1 MAKRK
6 APLLREGDLVKIGGV
21 PHDVVSGTRFGY
33 VVVRNIKTMA
43 VKTSRPGMCDL
54 IATREE
60 REHECDTTNAGEVCD
75 LDFPH
80 HMDGSP
86 SE

>member
-1 MAKRK
+1 MADRD
-6 APLLREGDLVKIGGV
+6 PLAEYLEEHFFYAYGDPWVEGNSDSIAASIRQKF
-21 PHDVVSGTRFGY
+21 DVTPK
-33 VVVRNIKTMA
+33 N
-43 VKTSRPGMCDL
+43 D
-54 IATREE
+54 
-60 REHECDTTNAGEVCD
+60 HECDTTNAGEVCY